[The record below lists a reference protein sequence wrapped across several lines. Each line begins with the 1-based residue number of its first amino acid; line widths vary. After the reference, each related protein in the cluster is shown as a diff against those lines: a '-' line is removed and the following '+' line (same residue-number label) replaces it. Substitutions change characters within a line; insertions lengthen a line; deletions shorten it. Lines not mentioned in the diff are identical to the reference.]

1 MNQNIR
7 TPERQ
12 KMKENRQLE
21 FKEQVTGR
29 FLKTVSAFAN
39 YDGGKIVFGIADDG
53 TISPLESPE
62 QAKLDIENM
71 INDSISPQPDYS
83 LSVTDGG
90 RTVTLTVSPGEQKP
104 YFCKGKAYKRNDTAT
119 VEADRLE
126 LKRLILAGQNLS
138 FEELKAE
145 SQDLSFTALGAA
157 MRKRPGIAGLTDDIL
172 KSIGLISP
180 KYGFNKAA
188 ELLSDSNSYP
198 GITAVR
204 FGDTENTIRKRLTAE
219 HISVISEI
227 HEITDLFETFYVY
240 EEIDGTVRKRVE
252 SIPLDAFRE
261 ALANAVIHR
270 TWDVAVETTVFMYD
284 DRIVIT
290 SPGGLPPNLSKEEF
304 LRGGIS
310 VPRNRILADILFRI
324 GMIEKLGTGIRKI
337 RSLYK
342 NNEAQPVF
350 DVMQNSISVTLP
362 VTGHADMTDDE
373 RSVYSVLSRTNP
385 LSTKEI
391 AGLLPFGRS
400 KVIVLLKKLV
410 EKDIAVTEGSGRGTK
425 YRLR

>member
-1 MNQNIR
+1 
-7 TPERQ
+7 
-12 KMKENRQLE
+12 MKENHQLE
-21 FKEQVTGR
+21 FKEQVTGK

-53 TISPLESPE
+53 TVSPLESPE
-62 QAKLDIENM
+62 QTKLDIESM

-126 LKRLILAGQNLS
+126 LNRLILAGQNLS

-145 SQDLSFTALGAA
+145 RQDLSFTALGAA
-157 MRKRPGIAGLTDDIL
+157 MRQRPGIAELTDDIL
-172 KSIGLISP
+172 KSLGLISP

-204 FGDTENTIRKRLTAE
+204 FGDTENTI
-219 HISVISEI
+219 
-227 HEITDLFETFYVY
+227 
-240 EEIDGTVRKRVE
+240 RKRVE